1 MFRLATRSHKLA
13 VRVVISN
20 TNIGRYS
27 RPFVNHEHYTLSH
40 RQLSARV
47 PSCAPG
53 SPSKST
59 DEAAWG
65 A

>member
-27 RPFVNHEHYTLSH
+27 RPFVNHEHLSTLYS
-40 RQLSARV
+40 QPPTAV
-47 PSCAPG
+47 CSCTFVC
-53 SPSKST
+53 SWFSFQVNR
-59 DEAAWG
+59 
-65 A
+65 